1 MNFFSRVSIFRL
13 WRQITRPYLL
23 KTVRTFQKTPKISCF
38 AKTKTRFFS
47 NSRSYHHFLTKMGLN
62 CADFNS
68 LQIHWNN
75 FYHETNDSWDI
86 ERFETAHRAALGS
99 PHQFSSFELWR
110 QSLKLDRAKRNSLL
124 YLIYLWFTLLCWQG
138 PWIVRFSIKN
148 KLNFFS
154 ISNDMGIEM
163 NKLLLHADALPSL
176 FGLSKQNLSLKIAF

>member
-47 NSRSYHHFLTKMGLN
+47 NLRSNHHFLTKMGLN

-110 QSLKLDRAKRNSLL
+110 QSLKLARAKRNSLL
-124 YLIYLWFTLLCWQG
+124 YLILLWWKLDFAEIQKGRRQLVLCNRTTLDLRNVTWKIG
-138 PWIVRFSIKN
+138 KPLF
-148 KLNFFS
+148 
-154 ISNDMGIEM
+154 
-163 NKLLLHADALPSL
+163 KLLKGNFLKDL
-176 FGLSKQNLSLKIAF
+176 FIETRNSEVAKP